1 MFNALLSLQYTKA
14 IYAYM
19 ALAGFSIFFVL
30 VGIIMLQL
38 LVKFQIPLD
47 AFSFSFMLYNFSVHI
62 SPMHSPSVVSR
73 VACENGKIV

>member
-1 MFNALLSLQYTKA
+1 LNALLSLQYTKA

-19 ALAGFSIFFVL
+19 AFAGFSIFFVL

-62 SPMHSPSVVSR
+62 PPMHSPSAVR
-73 VACENGKIV
+73 KVACENCKVV

>member
-1 MFNALLSLQYTKA
+1 
-14 IYAYM
+14 M
-19 ALAGFSIFFVL
+19 AFAGFSIFFVL

-62 SPMHSPSVVSR
+62 PPMHSPSAVR
-73 VACENGKIV
+73 KVACKICKVV